1 MDGNVKCCNPKNPT
15 IRSQIIKNQAPCVQA
30 NAVFMIS
37 KKGETIAETKKAK
50 SEQKTVKVKKSYSRQ
65 ELLARIKKK
74 TERRLNRHK

>member
-1 MDGNVKCCNPKNPT
+1 M
-15 IRSQIIKNQAPCVQA
+15 QA

-74 TERRLNRHK
+74 TARRLTRHK

>member
-50 SEQKTVKVKKSYSRQ
+50 SEQTVKVKKSYSRQ

-74 TERRLNRHK
+74 TARRLTRHK